1 MPADNLRPRPLGSS
15 GMMVSAMSLGSWRT
29 FEHLPPET
37 GAAILAAARDEGIN
51 FFDDARYND
60 ETGRAPLPTGYSEV
74 LFGELFRS
82 AGVRRDEVVV
92 ANKLWWEFWPEQSA
106 AAELDGSLAR
116 MGFDHVDVIY
126 ANPPPDGLAIADM
139 VAAVGALVD
148 WGKARAWAVVNWQ
161 AGPFAEAVAAAAALG
176 MAAPCA
182 AQLPYSL
189 VRRSWV
195 EGTGM
200 TEALNAAGA
209 GVVASFC
216 LEGGVLSGKYLSGT
230 ATGRAAATL
239 DDPRAA
245 PAVAAAADLAGLAAS
260 LGTTAAALALA
271 FPFTNP
277 DVTSV
282 LFGAT
287 SPEQLRANCAAAGL
301 LDRLSPSDIARLRQV
316 GRGLAS
322 TDPRHQ
328 VMPARSDR
336 EEPTDGDGKRH
347 LLGESAGDLQPAG
360 GGDPHQRRRNPT
372 VHHRRPGLLVPPRW
386 PGAPGR
392 VHRGRPGQ
400 GTHRGTRARVPGG
413 DAGTRH
419 REHLPLPRAGAR
431 DRVLLPPRLARRA
444 VLRRS
449 GRRRAGARVPVGTGQ
464 GSWLSS
470 VRARR
475 AGFRI
480 AQS

>member
-1 MPADNLRPRPLGSS
+1 
-15 GMMVSAMSLGSWRT
+15 MSLGSWRT

-139 VAAVGALVD
+139 VAAVGGLLD
-148 WGKARAWAVVNWQ
+148 WGKARAWAMVNWQ

-176 MAAPCA
+176 VAAPCA

-195 EGTGM
+195 EGGGM
-200 TEALNAAGA
+200 TEALHAAGA

-216 LEGGVLSGKYLSGT
+216 LEGGVLSGKYLLG
-230 ATGRAAATL
+230 AAAGRAAATL
-239 DDPRAA
+239 DDPRTA
-245 PAVAAAADLAGLAAS
+245 PAVAAAGALVGLAAS
-260 LGTTAAALALA
+260 LGTTTTTAAALALA

-277 DVTSV
+277 DVTTV

-287 SPEQLRANCAAAGL
+287 SPEQLRANCTAAGL
-301 LDRLSPSDIARLRQV
+301 LDRLSPSDLAQLRQI
-316 GRGLAS
+316 
-322 TDPRHQ
+322 
-328 VMPARSDR
+328 
-336 EEPTDGDGKRH
+336 
-347 LLGESAGDLQPAG
+347 
-360 GGDPHQRRRNPT
+360 
-372 VHHRRPGLLVPPRW
+372 
-386 PGAPGR
+386 GA
-392 VHRGRPGQ
+392 
-400 GTHRGTRARVPGG
+400 A
-413 DAGTRH
+413 
-419 REHLPLPRAGAR
+419 
-431 DRVLLPPRLARRA
+431 
-444 VLRRS
+444 
-449 GRRRAGARVPVGTGQ
+449 
-464 GSWLSS
+464 
-470 VRARR
+470 
-475 AGFRI
+475 
-480 AQS
+480 